1 MANFNTIKNEYE
13 QLLLN
18 SSSEEL
24 TELYKVMNAKFISTI
39 GTVEN
44 GFNYDKEEQEKLK
57 GIINNLNSIFLFRK

>member
-24 TELYKVMNAKFISTI
+24 TELYKVMSTKAD
-39 GTVEN
+39 E
-44 GFNYDKEEQEKLK
+44 D
-57 GIINNLNSIFLFRK
+57 